1 MRRSCTDWSE
11 SRKQADRRIDAM
23 LRELVVEEGIK
34 CWEHGTEARQ
44 YSLQEIADYVGASVV
59 TMHRIEQNAL
69 KNLQKNLHKYMLELG
84 VK

>member
-11 SRKQADRRIDAM
+11 SREQADRRIDAM

-34 CWEHGTEARQ
+34 CLEHGEEARA
-44 YSLQEIADYVGASVV
+44 YTLEEIADFIGASFKTVA
-59 TMHRIEQNAL
+59 RIESKAL
-69 KNLQKNLHKYMLELG
+69 TKLRNKMLNLR

>member
-11 SRKQADRRIDAM
+11 TREETDRRIDAM

-34 CWEHGTEARQ
+34 CREHGEEGRAYTLE
-44 YSLQEIADYVGASVV
+44 EIADFIGVSFKTVA
-59 TMHRIEQNAL
+59 RIESKALTKL
-69 KNLQKNLHKYMLELG
+69 KNKMLNLG

>member
-34 CWEHGTEARQ
+34 CWEHGTKARQ
-44 YSLQEIADYVGASVV
+44 YSLQEIADFVGASVV

-69 KNLQKNLHKYMLELG
+69 KNLQKNLQKYMLELE

>member
-11 SRKQADRRIDAM
+11 TREETDRRIDAM

-34 CWEHGTEARQ
+34 CREHGEEARA
-44 YSLQEIADYVGASVV
+44 YTLQEIADFVGVGKD
-59 TMHRIEQNAL
+59 TIDRIQSRAMRKL
-69 KNLQKNLHKYMLELG
+69 KNKMLNLG

>member
-11 SRKQADRRIDAM
+11 SREETDRRIDAM

-34 CWEHGTEARQ
+34 CREYGEEARA
-44 YSLQEIADYVGASVV
+44 YTLQEIADFVGVGKD
-59 TMHRIEQNAL
+59 TIDRIQSRAMRKL
-69 KNLQKNLHKYMLELG
+69 KNKMLNLG